1 MSVTRF
7 RPASGPAAESAP
19 EAGIGHNGGPSMEP
33 GAVLRTHQ
41 WRRAQRALMPNAIP
55 KLVLQM
61 RIKRAAELGM
71 DYKTYAKVRQYSGDD
86 ITGLLFSS
94 NALRIFAGDA
104 RMPEPEARVLEAV
117 TGARRLVLV
126 HRPQTPEAVLL
137 GNPMLEGGDA
147 APRFTDS
154 WAQMRERI
162 GGLLRGQSLPGSRV
176 LVIGDAPLEGE
187 WVAAARAAG
196 YLGAQEYFRQV
207 G

>member
-1 MSVTRF
+1 MSVETL
-7 RPASGPAAESAP
+7 RPDKALVVANAA

-33 GAVLRTHQ
+33 GAVLRAHQ

-104 RMPEPEARVLEAV
+104 RMPQAEARTLEAV

-137 GNPMLEGGDA
+137 RNPMLEGADA
-147 APRFTDS
+147 APRLTES
-154 WAQMRERI
+154 WSQMRERI
-162 GGLLRGQSLPGSRV
+162 EGLLRGQRLTGSRV
-176 LVIGDAPLEGE
+176 LVIGDAPLEAE
-187 WVAAARAAG
+187 WVAAGRAAG

>member
-1 MSVTRF
+1 ME
-7 RPASGPAAESAP
+7 SGKSREMAAKA
-19 EAGIGHNGGPSMEP
+19 AGIGHNGGPSIEP

-71 DYKTYAKVRQYSGDD
+71 DYRTYARVRQFSGDD

-104 RMPEPEARVLEAV
+104 RIPIPEAQRLALLK
-117 TGARRLVLV
+117 GARRLVLV
-126 HRPQTPEAVLL
+126 HPPQTPGAVLL
-137 GNPMLEGGDA
+137 CNPVLDAGDA

-154 WAQMRERI
+154 WGQMRTRI
-162 GGLLRGQSLPGSRV
+162 AGLLQGQRLPGSRV
-176 LVIGDAPLEGE
+176 LVVGDAPLERE
-187 WVAAARAAG
+187 WVAAGRAAG
-196 YLGAQEYFRQV
+196 YLGAQEYFRQAV
-207 G
+207 